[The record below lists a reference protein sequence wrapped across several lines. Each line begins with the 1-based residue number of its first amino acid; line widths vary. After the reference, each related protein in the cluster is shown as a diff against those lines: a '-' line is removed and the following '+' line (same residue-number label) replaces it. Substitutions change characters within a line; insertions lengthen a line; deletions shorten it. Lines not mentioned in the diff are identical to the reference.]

1 MTSVRHEGA
10 VWLGLD
16 VHKDSIA
23 AGVLADR
30 EATPRIELIGPD
42 PDAVRRLIK
51 KISRNPRS
59 IRACYEAGP
68 TGYELHRLLSGMGVR
83 CDVIAPSLIP
93 KAAGDRVKT
102 DRRDCARLV
111 RLLRAGELTAIH
123 IPTPAEEA
131 VRDLCRAR
139 ADVLQDQLRARQR
152 LIKFLLRHGTVYPG
166 RTMWTLSYYRWL
178 DQIRFD
184 ERALTE
190 TFRHYRAVVT
200 DRDSALSAIDAD
212 LAPWC
217 GQDPF
222 ARQVRRLVCYRGI
235 ADLAGLTFAAEVGD
249 WRRFPSAPS
258 FMAFT
263 GLIPS
268 EHSSG
273 GSQRR
278 GHITH
283 TGNEH
288 IRTQLVES
296 AWAYRYPAKIGLG
309 LQRRQAGAPVD
320 TLARSWAAQQ
330 RLCGRYRRLA
340 ARKHVRTV
348 VITAIARE
356 LAGFLWAEMTA
367 NAIPAAA

>member
-1 MTSVRHEGA
+1 MTSVKHAGTI
-10 VWLGLD
+10 WLGLD

-23 AGVLADR
+23 AGVLGER
-30 EATPRIELIGPD
+30 GGTPRIELIRPD
-42 PDAVRRLIK
+42 AEAVRRLIK
-51 KISRNPRS
+51 KLADPGSV
-59 IRACYEAGP
+59 RACYEAGP
-68 TGYELHRLLSGMGVR
+68 TGYELHRLLTGMGVR
-83 CDVIAPSLIP
+83 CEVIAPSLIP
-93 KAAGDRVKT
+93 RVAGDRVKT
-102 DRRDCARLV
+102 DRRDSARLV

-123 IPTPAEEA
+123 VPTPTEEA

-139 ADVLQDQLRARQR
+139 TGLVQDQLRARQR
-152 LIKFLLRHGTVYPG
+152 LVKFLLRHGTVYPG

-200 DRDSALSAIDAD
+200 DRDTALSAINTD
-212 LAPWC
+212 LRPWC
-217 GQDPF
+217 NRDPF
-222 ARQVRRLVCYRGI
+222 VVQVRRLACYRGI
-235 ADLAGLTFAAEVGD
+235 AELAALTFATEVCD
-249 WRRFPSAPS
+249 WRRFPTAPS

-296 AWAYRYPAKIGLG
+296 AWSYRYPAKIGHG
-309 LQRRQAGAPVD
+309 LAQRQAGIPAD

-330 RLCGRYRRLA
+330 RLCARYRRLA
-340 ARKHVRTV
+340 ARKHIRTV

-367 NAIPAAA
+367 DTTIAAA

>member
-1 MTSVRHEGA
+1 
-10 VWLGLD
+10 
-16 VHKDSIA
+16 VHTDSIA
-23 AGVLADR
+23 AGVLGGRD
-30 EATPRIELIGPD
+30 ATPRIELVGPD
-42 PDAVRRLIK
+42 PEAVRRLIHK
-51 KISRNPRS
+51 VSADPRA

-68 TGYELHRLLSGMGVR
+68 TGYELHRLLTGMGVG
-83 CDVIAPSLIP
+83 CEVIAPSLIP

-123 IPTPAEEA
+123 VPTTTEEA

-152 LIKFLLRHGTVYPG
+152 LVKFLLRHGTVYPG
-166 RTMWTLSYYRWL
+166 RTMWTVSYYRWL

-190 TFRHYRAVVT
+190 TFRHSRAIIT
-200 DRDSALSAIDAD
+200 DRDSALTAIDAD
-212 LAPWC
+212 LRPWC
-217 GQDPF
+217 GRDPF
-222 ARQVRRLVCYRGI
+222 VAQVRRLGCYRGI
-235 ADLAGLTFAAEVGD
+235 AEPAGLTFASEVGD
-249 WRRFPSAPS
+249 WRRFPTAPS

-273 GSQRR
+273 RSQRR

-296 AWAYRYPAKIGLG
+296 AWSHRYPAKIGVG
-309 LQRRQAGAPVD
+309 LQRRQASAPPD
-320 TLARSWAAQQ
+320 TLARCWAAQQ

-367 NAIPAAA
+367 TTAPS